1 MKTRTFP
8 GSLLFMLALSLVL
21 AGCGREGGEAAQDP
35 APAPPEVVMAP
46 DDGEDFE
53 LAWQGVLPCAD
64 CEGIQTR
71 LSLRRDADEAVF
83 ELRETYL
90 GAAQGNEFTTTG
102 RWQLEPAD
110 EPGAPAVYRLG
121 PEGGS
126 LGFALQPD
134 GSLQLLDADGQPPDP
149 PLAFR
154 LHRL

>member
-1 MKTRTFP
+1 MKTGRFS
-8 GSLLFMLALSLVL
+8 GSLLFMLALVLAL
-21 AGCGREGGEAAQDP
+21 AGCGRDGGEAAQDT
-35 APAPPEVVMAP
+35 APAPPEVVLAP

-71 LSLRRDADEAVF
+71 LSLRREGEETVF

-102 RWQLEPAD
+102 RWQLETAD
-110 EPGAPAVYRLG
+110 EPGASAVYRLG

-126 LGFALQPD
+126 LGFAIQPD
-134 GSLQLLDADGQPPDP
+134 GSLQLLDPDGRPPEP

-154 LHRL
+154 LHRI